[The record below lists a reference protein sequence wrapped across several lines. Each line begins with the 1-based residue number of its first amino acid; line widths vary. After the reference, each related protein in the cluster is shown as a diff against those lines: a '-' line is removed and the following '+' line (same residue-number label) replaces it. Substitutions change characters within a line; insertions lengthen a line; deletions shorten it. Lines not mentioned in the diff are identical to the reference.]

1 MTNDQVPGVCALK
14 VRQPFTACLLLLLT
28 VPPPICHALD
38 DAGIIQRLNQAS
50 RLAAQRK
57 WDAAAAA
64 FNEVLK
70 SDPNNPYALLGVA
83 RAHMGRQSWKK
94 AISLLERAQK
104 KLPPKEDSA
113 PVSEWRIIG
122 PFPNP
127 SDGKGLDI
135 AYPPEREIKLDAT
148 YDGKPAAVASAK
160 GAMMTVRK
168 SCMSCH
174 QMCRVQ
180 MPKAMPKQT
189 MTLPKT
195 SAGIPQ
201 FVGGLKGMKSLM
213 MAHQM
218 ACGMGAQAVKA
229 GDVKTAALAG
239 AIMRSAQARA
249 NSMYSKNKRFVTG
262 GKNLCTAATALEAAA
277 KVPAKIGWQ
286 KRSAQD
292 VFNMQRSLPVD
303 NVVFYGFA
311 TVRSDRDRV
320 AELRVGSD
328 DGCKVWL
335 NNKLVWLN
343 RARRPVRV
351 DDDRIMVKLRRGDN
365 KLLMKV
371 EQGGGL
377 YGMAAKIV
385 RAPSAMAS
393 LRQAKQQYDKIKNKA
408 LVRVSSSGLRPD
420 SPTMFWVYKKGRCI
434 KKGRAGRLE
443 VVPQGTYDIRIGFPS
458 GYISQQFDVK
468 NGAELVVPT
477 GLFTFRQVTPPSLAS
492 AVPQKLYHLET
503 EEYLVTGYQGMTA
516 RLYPGEYR
524 VCYQD
529 VRDEQPSAVFGPWHV
544 VGVFPNPKLNK
555 GFNVVY
561 PPEKQPMPDVTKPCK
576 FGGRTM
582 KWARIEAYPEV
593 NITTAVPGW
602 GVAYATATLESD
614 AEREVGL
621 IMTFKNGIK
630 VWLNGKPIKTVG
642 PLRRAYA
649 MRRTTTFARL
659 KKGRNVLFVKTLRG
673 TYDWP
678 LSAVA
683 VRWKMYDVAVDVE
696 SE

>member
-1 MTNDQVPGVCALK
+1 MK
-14 VRQPFTACLLLLLT
+14 VRQPSTACLLLLLAASPST
-28 VPPPICHALD
+28 FCALD
-38 DAGIIQRLNQAS
+38 EAGIITRLNRAS
-50 RLAAQRK
+50 RLVAQK
-57 WDAAAAA
+57 QWDAAAAA

-70 SDPNNPYALLGVA
+70 SDPNNPYALVGVA
-83 RAHMGRQSWKK
+83 RIHMGRQSWKK

-104 KLPPKEDSA
+104 QLPPKEASA
-113 PVSEWRIIG
+113 PVSEWHVIG

-127 SDGKGLDI
+127 GDGKGLDI
-135 AYPPEREIKLDAT
+135 AYPPEKEIKLDAT
-148 YDGKPAAVASAK
+148 YDGKPAALAAAK

-189 MTLPKT
+189 MSLPKT
-195 SAGIPQ
+195 AAGIPQ
-201 FVGGLKGMKSLM
+201 FAAGLKNAKLLM
-213 MAHQM
+213 RAHQM
-218 ACGMGAQAVKA
+218 ACGMGAKAVKA

-239 AIMRSAQARA
+239 AIMRSAQSRA
-249 NSMYSKNKRFVTG
+249 NKAYAKNQKLLMG
-262 GKNLCTAATALEAAA
+262 GKNLCTAAAALEAAA
-277 KVPAKIGWQ
+277 RVPAKIGWQ
-286 KRSAQD
+286 KKNARD
-292 VFNMQRSLPVD
+292 VLNLERYLPVE

-335 NNKLVWLN
+335 NGKFVWLN

-351 DDDRIMVKLRRGDN
+351 DDDRIMVKLRKGDN
-365 KLLMKV
+365 RLLMKI

-385 RAPSAMAS
+385 RAPSAVAS
-393 LRQAKQQYDKIKNKA
+393 LRQAKQQYDRIKNKA

-420 SPTMFWVYKKGRCI
+420 SPTLFWVYKKGRCI
-434 KKGRAGRLE
+434 KKGRAGRHE

-458 GYISQQFDVK
+458 GDISQQFDVK

-477 GLFTFRQVTPPSLAS
+477 GLFTFRQVTPPDLPST
-492 AVPQKLYHLET
+492 VPQKLYHMET
-503 EEYLVTGYQGMTA
+503 EKYLVTGYQGMTA

-529 VRDEQPSAVFGPWHV
+529 MRDEQPSAVFGPWHA

-555 GFNVVY
+555 GFNVAY
-561 PPEKQPMPDVTKPCK
+561 PPEKQPMPDVAEPCK

-582 KWARIEAYPEV
+582 KWVRIKAHPEM

-602 GVAYATATLESD
+602 DVAYATATLESD
-614 AEREVGL
+614 ADREVEL

-642 PLRRAYA
+642 PQRRAYA
-649 MRRTTTFARL
+649 IRRMSTFARL
-659 KKGRNVLFVKTLRG
+659 KKGQNVLLVKTLRG
-673 TYDWP
+673 SYDWP
-678 LSAVA
+678 LSAVV
-683 VRWKMYDVAVDVE
+683 VRWKMYDVAVNAE
-696 SE
+696 SEE